1 MTGFVRNREESGRMA
16 DTGNRTLRL
25 LSLMQNRR
33 HWSGSDLAERLG
45 VSLRTVRR
53 DIERLRDLGYPVEA
67 QPGVDGG
74 YRLAPGAS
82 LPPLVLDDEEAVAL
96 TVGLQAAAQ
105 TAVTGMAE
113 SSVRVLTKVVQVL
126 PPRLRQ
132 RVDALRAMT
141 VAAGW
146 SGDTTVEP
154 QVLTAVAT
162 ACRDCERI
170 TFAYT
175 AADGAQTERHTEP
188 FRLVALGR
196 RWYLVA
202 YDVDRGDWRSF
213 RLDRLTDPRTTGARF
228 APRRLPAEDAAAFV
242 RAGIG
247 ARVPTYDVE
256 VVVQAPA
263 ADVRRRIGQWAT
275 VEELD
280 DGSLPGPDGAGRPQ
294 LARAGPRH
302 GRRRVHGA
310 LAPGVRRAAGG
321 VGPAVR
327 PCGSAGARPGLAW
340 AWAEHSAPPPS
351 PAPDGAVSRFGCD
364 PGRV

>member
-280 DGSLPGPDGAGRPQ
+280 DARCRVRMAPDDLSWPALALGMVGAEFTVLSPPEFGELLGEWARRF
-294 LARAGPRH
+294 ARA
-302 GRRRVHGA
+302 
-310 LAPGVRRAAGG
+310 AAQ
-321 VGPAVR
+321 A
-327 PCGSAGARPGLAW
+327 
-340 AWAEHSAPPPS
+340 
-351 PAPDGAVSRFGCD
+351 PAPA
-364 PGRV
+364 